1 MSGILAGICCCGMPY
16 TCLNGSVSG
25 CITLCASSLPNG
37 ITYITSSGL
46 AGILSLCGSTC
57 AALAGVVSGLLGGM
71 LGGGG
76 GGVANA
82 LPAVMQNAGGG
93 K

>member
-1 MSGILAGICCCGMPY
+1 MTGICAEMCCCGIPY
-16 TCLNGSVSG
+16 TCLNGSISG
-25 CITLCASSLPNG
+25 CINLCALSLPNG
-37 ITYITSSGL
+37 ITYLASSLITGTL
-46 AGILSLCGSTC
+46 DLCGSTC

-82 LPAVMQNAGGG
+82 LPAVMQGDSGG

>member
-16 TCLNGSVSG
+16 TCLNGGISG
-25 CITLCASSLPNG
+25 CINLCASTLPNG
-37 ITYITSSGL
+37 ITYITSSLITGTL
-46 AGILSLCGSTC
+46 GLCGSTC
-57 AALAGVVSGLLGGM
+57 SALAGVVSGLLGGM

-76 GGVANA
+76 GVANV